1 MDGLVGILK
10 IKIEVPEQVVVLD
23 PNLSQNNAKFASMVE
38 KYKQHHHQTH
48 GNVKMNEVL
57 NVKKDVKKAKNQG
70 MKRKHSEM
78 SGSDDSDE
86 ILFNEEP
93 PEKGQ
98 LMAARSGS
106 RFVYFQIFPACLFLN
121 PNYFFQF

>member
-1 MDGLVGILK
+1 
-10 IKIEVPEQVVVLD
+10 
-23 PNLSQNNAKFASMVE
+23 
-38 KYKQHHHQTH
+38 
-48 GNVKMNEVL
+48 
-57 NVKKDVKKAKNQG
+57 
-70 MKRKHSEM
+70 M

-106 RFVYFQIFPACLFLN
+106 RFVQNNSIISGETCILFQKL
-121 PNYFFQF
+121 

>member
-1 MDGLVGILK
+1 MDGLLGILK

-70 MKRKHSEM
+70 MKRKHSEIM
-78 SGSDDSDE
+78 ETFWRAKGAGASH
-86 ILFNEEP
+86 IL
-93 PEKGQ
+93 
-98 LMAARSGS
+98 AC
-106 RFVYFQIFPACLFLN
+106 QICFS
-121 PNYFFQF
+121 